1 MQNTAKSVYNYNMG
15 KFLLSVVIPSYNE
28 IGNLRKGTLSKV
40 QKYLDKKDYD
50 YEVLIVDDGSTDGSR
65 EYVKKFVRDEPE
77 FHLIENTHSGKAGA
91 VTTGMLKAKGDFVLF
106 TDMDQA
112 TPIEELEEL
121 LPYTEKGFDVV
132 IGSRNSNRQG
142 APLTRKIMAKGMMVL
157 RSTIVGL
164 PEIKDTQCGFKLF
177 SKKATKEIFK
187 KIDSLHNGFKAI
199 NRSSV
204 TAGFDIELLYIAESL
219 GFKIKEVPVDWLYVE
234 TRRVSPIKDSFEG
247 FVELFKIRNNITSGK
262 YK

>member
-1 MQNTAKSVYNYNMG
+1 MND
-15 KFLLSVVIPSYNE
+15 FLLSVVIPSYNE

-40 QKYLDKKDYD
+40 QRYLDKQKYD
-50 YEVLIVDDGSTDGSR
+50 YEVLVVDDGSTDGSR
-65 EYVKKFVRDEPE
+65 EYVKKFAHDEKC
-77 FHLIENTHSGKAGA
+77 FHLIENEHSGKAGA
-91 VTTGMLKAKGDFVLF
+91 VTTGMLRAKGDFVLF

-121 LPYTEKGFDVV
+121 LPYTQKGFDVV
-132 IGSRNSNRQG
+132 IGSRNSNRKG
-142 APLTRKIMAKGMMVL
+142 APLTRKIMAKGMMML

-177 SKKATKEIFK
+177 SKKASKEIFK
-187 KIDSLHNGFKAI
+187 KIGELHHGFKAI

-204 TAGFDIELLYIAESL
+204 TAGFDIELLYIADKMN
-219 GFKIKEVPVDWLYVE
+219 FKIKEIPVDWLYVE

-247 FVELFKIRNNITSGK
+247 FIELFKIRNNIKSGK
-262 YK
+262 YQ